1 VDTGPFH
8 RILVAW
14 DGSASAQ
21 TALRVAAHLADPRN
35 GHVIALA
42 VLPPNPH
49 AEADDER
56 ARERAAH
63 RQRTQADFAESL
75 RQVAGPHARATL
87 HIIEDRHVARA
98 LNGYATEHGLDLIVV
113 GRHGQ
118 GGPLHPDLGGVARDL
133 ARTATAPLLII

>member
-1 VDTGPFH
+1 VETRPFH

-14 DGSASAQ
+14 DGSPGAQ
-21 TALRVAAHLADPRN
+21 TALRVAAHLAGPDN

-56 ARERAAH
+56 ARERADH
-63 RQRTQADFAESL
+63 RRRTQTHFEESL
-75 RQVAGPHARATL
+75 RQVAAPHARATL
-87 HIIEDRHVARA
+87 HVVEDRHVARA
-98 LNGYATEHGLDLIVV
+98 LNGYAAEHGLDLIVV

-133 ARTATAPLLII
+133 AKTASTPLLII